1 MHRKILVVT
10 DNLKTQINGVVTT
23 FKNLEKHALKDDYEI
38 VYLDPSYFKHIAAP
52 GYPEVKLSLPLGI
65 GKIIEEINP
74 DYIHI
79 ATEGPIGFAARIYCD
94 YKKYRYNTSYHTK
107 FPEFIKKIYHVP
119 EFLTYVYLRWFHKHS
134 GIVLTNTQ
142 SMVSLLERKKFKAN
156 VDCWT
161 RGVDRTELKATVDD
175 IQNCSVIYVGRVSKE
190 KGLDDLCE
198 LQDKFKIIIVG
209 DGPYRKDLEL
219 RYKKV
224 EFVGYKTG
232 NELANYYRRASV
244 FCFPS
249 KSDTF
254 GIVIIEAMSLGCPV
268 AAYPVTGPVDIIENN
283 VTGVLSLD
291 LETAIRQCF
300 DLDRELIENKSK
312 EWTWER
318 CWEQFRDKLVEST
331 LYWIQNRDSNINSI
345 NYGNPLSTP
354 KPIELSITQIKNFVK
369 SSLIEIIKFYLP
381 NQNYQFRLYL

>member
-1 MHRKILVVT
+1 MYRKILVIT
-10 DNLKTQINGVVTT
+10 DNLKEQINGVVTT
-23 FKNLEKHALKDDYEI
+23 FKNLERLSILDGYRI
-38 VYLDPSYFKHIAAP
+38 LYLDPGQFLHFNCPS
-52 GYPEVKLSLPLGI
+52 YPEVKLSLPWQI
-65 GKIIEEINP
+65 GKKIEEISP

-79 ATEGPIGFAARIYCD
+79 ATEGPIGLCARLYLD
-94 YKKYRYNTSYHTK
+94 KRGYRYNTSYHTK
-107 FPEFIKKIYHVP
+107 FPEFLKKIYHVP
-119 EFLTYVYLRWFHKHS
+119 EWLTYSYLRWFHKHS

-142 SMVSLLERKKFKAN
+142 SMVSLLERKKFKTN
-156 VDCWT
+156 IVCWT
-161 RGVDRTELKATVDD
+161 RGVDRTNLKATVDD
-175 IQNCSVIYVGRVSKE
+175 IQNESVLYVGRVSKE

-198 LQDKFKIIIVG
+198 LQDKFKIIVVG
-209 DGPYRKDLEL
+209 DGPYRKDLES
-219 RYKKV
+219 RYEKV

-249 KSDTF
+249 KADTF

-318 CWEQFRDKLVEST
+318 CWEQFRDKLVE
-331 LYWIQNRDSNINSI
+331 
-345 NYGNPLSTP
+345 
-354 KPIELSITQIKNFVK
+354 K
-369 SSLIEIIKFYLP
+369 SS
-381 NQNYQFRLYL
+381 